1 MEDERMAEPKT
12 APTVAI
18 VGASSDRA
26 KFGNKAVRA
35 YLQVGYTVFPI
46 HPRQEEIEGLR
57 AYPNLQAVPAPID
70 RVSMYVPPK
79 IGVTLLEEIARC
91 RPKEFYLNPGS
102 ESPELVERARA
113 LGLEPIEACSILA
126 VGMDPDS
133 LSRPPAGGS

>member
-1 MEDERMAEPKT
+1 MAEPK
-12 APTVAI
+12 ASPTVAI
-18 VGASSDRA
+18 VGASSDRS
-26 KFGNKAVRA
+26 KFGNKALRA

-46 HPRQEEIEGLR
+46 HPRDGEIEGLR

-91 RPKEFYLNPGS
+91 QPKEFFLNPGS

-126 VGMDPDS
+126 VGMDPDT
-133 LSRPPAGGS
+133 LDPPPGGGS